1 MSWYALRCSP
11 SRDFAAQIAIER
23 RGIQTFL
30 PIEIIQRRKR
40 KGKMRELEEIKRAI
54 IRGYLF
60 VRLDSVT
67 ELIDLVASMTS
78 NRVIGSRLIMDAVK
92 VNGNA
97 GVVSAS
103 DIEALR
109 VYDGRILTPDAP
121 KIYLA
126 GQKIVIMDGPF
137 TGTKGKVIRS
147 RNGKLRIDTDRGIMT
162 VNAEAV
168 A

>member
-1 MSWYALRCSP
+1 MWFAIRTAP
-11 SRDFAAQIAIER
+11 NRDFAAKVAIER
-23 RGIQTFL
+23 RGVETFL
-30 PIEIIQRRKR
+30 PVEIIQRRKR
-40 KGKMRELEEIKRAI
+40 KGKMRELENIKRAI

-67 ELIDLVASMTS
+67 DLIDLIAAMTQ
-78 NRVIGSRLIMDAVK
+78 NRTIGGRLILDAVK

-109 VYDGRILTPDAP
+109 RYDGRLLTPDAP
-121 KIYLA
+121 RIFLA
-126 GQKIVIMDGPF
+126 GEKIVIMDGPL
-137 TGTKGKVIRS
+137 TGTSGKVVRSRKGKLTV
-147 RNGKLRIDTDRGIMT
+147 DTARGIMV